1 MAESM
6 SLSNSD
12 IDDNNVDD
20 KNTDCTT
27 SIMHDVPEY
36 QLFVFYTWAY
46 EKMKVLFVDNVI
58 TRNLF
63 CQRFD

>member
-36 QLFVFYTWAY
+36 QLFVFYT
-46 EKMKVLFVDNVI
+46 
-58 TRNLF
+58 
-63 CQRFD
+63 